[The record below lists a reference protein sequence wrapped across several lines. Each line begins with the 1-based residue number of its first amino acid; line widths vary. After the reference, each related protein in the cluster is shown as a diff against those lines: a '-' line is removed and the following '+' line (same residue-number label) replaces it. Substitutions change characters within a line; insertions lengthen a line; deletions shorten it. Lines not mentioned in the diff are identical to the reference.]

1 MKKYNKSELQYKNV
15 TKKTEQNPKG
25 LLREKWITAELK
37 IYTMFM
43 QKKHRIVREE
53 NNEVD

>member
-1 MKKYNKSELQYKNV
+1 MLQ
-15 TKKTEQNPKG
+15 KKTEQNPKG
-25 LLREKWITAELK
+25 LLRGKWITAELK
-37 IYTMFM
+37 IYTIFM